1 MHSRFFETR
10 IREGFKPL
18 HLTPTPLIPLEGQ
31 LSPSVVRVSG
41 PSIKG
46 DVSWEPMRQHPP
58 MVKSSSRF
66 QVVRCQSY
74 HVLRLQNNLHL
85 KHTWMAT
92 VRHACSSLRSMAVC
106 TVVHATIVICHM
118 RRTAAHDPESRP
130 VTRSRI
136 VFANSLSPILPI
148 SMMSCS
154 LKLRTIRGYLEDE
167 IAITWEGTD
176 LEARWRRWPTHH
188 TMTNVHVVR
197 CGHLRSTE
205 RGLFL
210 TCLAFAYLYQ
220 NDSDN
225 VIKIR
230 EYVISF
236 FRESNFWPNPKSCVS
251 ELGFLM
257 TWPSRKQ
264 MPTCTYYSL
273 MT

>member
-1 MHSRFFETR
+1 
-10 IREGFKPL
+10 
-18 HLTPTPLIPLEGQ
+18 
-31 LSPSVVRVSG
+31 
-41 PSIKG
+41 
-46 DVSWEPMRQHPP
+46 
-58 MVKSSSRF
+58 
-66 QVVRCQSY
+66 
-74 HVLRLQNNLHL
+74 
-85 KHTWMAT
+85 
-92 VRHACSSLRSMAVC
+92 
-106 TVVHATIVICHM
+106 
-118 RRTAAHDPESRP
+118 
-130 VTRSRI
+130 
-136 VFANSLSPILPI
+136 
-148 SMMSCS
+148 MMSCS

-167 IAITWEGTD
+167 IAITWEGSD
-176 LEARWRRWPTHH
+176 LEARWRPEGLVFFCMSWRWPTHH